1 MLMLG
6 QSAMAQTQQDQDR
19 KMEEAIQTEVDK
31 YERLLELEYWQVFYV
46 DSILTHNYNALMV
59 ELDGLSKAKVANSDI
74 YAQTQDKWME
84 ENYKAFKAI
93 LTEDQWTKYL
103 KTGAA
108 RDKKARD
115 KRIEKRKK

>member
-1 MLMLG
+1 MVG
-6 QSAMAQTQQDQDR
+6 QNAMAQSQQDQER
-19 KMEEAIQTEVDK
+19 KMEEAIQTEINK
-31 YERLLELEYWQVFYV
+31 YERLLDLEYWQVFYV
-46 DSILTHNYNALMV
+46 DSILTHNYNALMA
-59 ELDGLSKAKVANSDI
+59 ELDGLSQAKVSNSDL

-93 LTEDQWTKYL
+93 LTEEQWTKYL

-115 KRIEKRKK
+115 KRIEKRKKQ